1 MFVSQ
6 RPWIGCRGPYSPVLP
21 LILLPLSFLLAQ
33 GAISIP
39 EHLQTP
45 PSLTVVPAAVTAFS
59 REDIILTCEAS
70 GNPTPHI
77 RWVKDGA
84 QFGREQKGSG
94 KVNASEYGKEAPL
107 ESFAGFYQCFASN
120 DLGTAMT
127 QTVKV
132 IVEPHPFIPKENE
145 LTKTAFVGQSIILT
159 CNPPKRSTPPRIY
172 WMGTGMV
179 HIPQNERVMI
189 GLDGNLY
196 FSNLVMDDSRED
208 YNCYAQYT
216 SARTIIHPTAV
227 KLTVQSSNDVSQEK
241 GPHFLQPQD
250 SHNVVPALRGQTV
263 TLECIPKGLP
273 TPKVEWQKT
282 DGVLKTTSASLNN
295 SARWLHFKSITEDD
309 DGEYKCRAHNIHG
322 NATRSFTITVKAA
335 PYWTK
340 QSPDLKY
347 APGETVRLDCLAK
360 GNPDPTITWRI
371 NGEPLTGGTA
381 VDEDSRRTVTSSAL
395 ILRDVVLSDTA
406 VYQCEATNV
415 HGSILQNINLFVV
428 ELPPQI
434 LSSDGMVYKVFED
447 EDINMDCESFGA
459 PRPHISWERDDMVPL
474 LSDPRVS
481 LFTNGTIEIVNVT
494 HEDQG
499 VYTCSVDNTNIS
511 ITANLEVFDKT
522 EILKGPQDIYV
533 HRGEAVFLDC
543 HFYKDPRLHGSK
555 VHWKKDNLNLRM
567 LDKYTFFKN
576 NTLKVTKVQS
586 DDTGNYTCEVETE
599 PLGHVKA
606 TGSIIVEAPPG
617 PPGSVSLSG
626 VEDHSVNLSW
636 IPGPSHNSP
645 ITVFIVEGH
654 EQPHSEGRN
663 SAWQTWTTVPGNFSH
678 VVLRLKP
685 FCNYRF
691 RVTAVNKIGQSNP
704 SKPSNEHRS
713 PPAAPGLNPTNVRT
727 NSTDPGTLLITWDE
741 MEKHLHNGQ
750 DFKYQVYW
758 REANNK
764 NTNWNTASVK
774 SPPFIVNNTGTFT
787 PFEIKVQ
794 AVNAVGSGP
803 APVTMTGHSG
813 EDKPEEAP
821 TGVSTTVMN
830 STVRV
835 TWNQVRNVRGHLL
848 GYRIYIRRLGP
859 SSRRDRR
866 SLGKHHH
873 MGERDKH
880 EHHKRT
886 NRDSWMVEVRG
897 PKTSAEVTGLRLFSQ
912 YELRL
917 TAFNSKGE
925 SPPSTPVHLNTPEGA
940 PGPPASLRFESPTE
954 TSLILHWTPP
964 HEINGKLLGYV
975 VQYQQDG
982 ESHGNLVKFE
992 MISDQVNHFELNDL
1006 DPSSYYIFKVIALTA
1021 AGQGPYIEGRVA
1033 TLLEGVPP
1041 SNITVVSSNTSFN
1054 LSWVPGD
1061 RHRNHGFHIHYLR
1074 WKSGKELEKGLG
1086 SAAGVRWERSE
1097 LINSTQGFYSLTGLQ
1112 PGTKYSLMILHDNNS
1127 HWQQDFR
1134 TMGPEP
1140 SEMPGRFATQGWLIG
1155 LISAILLLIL
1165 ILLILC
1171 LIKRSRGGKY
1181 AVKDKEKKEI
1191 DFDLQNK
1198 DETFG
1203 EYRSLESD
1211 GDEKRS
1217 DSQRSLC
1224 DHSKLGSEDSL
1235 AEYGDSVDIQ
1245 FNEDGSFIGQYSG
1258 RAAAP
1263 HGNESSGPASPVNPV
1278 PPPPI
1283 APSMSSVLNRPS

>member
-1 MFVSQ
+1 MVVC
-6 RPWIGCRGPYSPVLP
+6 PGCLCVALQWTGNLSRVHLASSLQTAGDRHQLP
-21 LILLPLSFLLAQ
+21 
-33 GAISIP
+33 
-39 EHLQTP
+39 LQTP
-45 PSLTVVPAAVTAFS
+45 PRLTVVPAAVTAFS
-59 REDIILTCEAS
+59 REDIILNCEAT

-77 RWVKDGA
+77 RWVKDGV

-94 KVNASEYGKEAPL
+94 KVNASEYGKEVPL
-107 ESFAGFYQCFASN
+107 ESFAGIYQCFASN
-120 DLGTAMT
+120 ELGTAMT
-127 QTVKV
+127 QTVEVK
-132 IVEPHPFIPKENE
+132 VEPHPFIAKENE
-145 LTKTAFVGQSIILT
+145 LTKTAYVGQSIILT

-216 SARTIIHPTAV
+216 SARTIIHPTAA

-241 GPHFLQPQD
+241 GPHFLQPQV
-250 SHNVVPALRGQTV
+250 SHTAVPALRGQSV

-282 DGVLKTTSASLNN
+282 DGDLKTTSASQNN
-295 SARWLHFKSITEDD
+295 SGRWLNFKSITEDD

-340 QSPDLKY
+340 ESPDLKH

-360 GNPDPTITWRI
+360 GNPDPIITWRI
-371 NGEPLTGGTA
+371 NGEPLTA
-381 VDEDSRRTVTSSAL
+381 HLKKD
-395 ILRDVVLSDTA
+395 
-406 VYQCEATNV
+406 
-415 HGSILQNINLFVV
+415 NL
-428 ELPPQI
+428 
-434 LSSDGMVYKVFED
+434 
-447 EDINMDCESFGA
+447 
-459 PRPHISWERDDMVPL
+459 ERDDMVPL
-474 LSDPRVS
+474 LSDLRVS
-481 LFTNGTIEIVNVT
+481 LFTNGTIGIVNVT

-522 EILKGPQDIYV
+522 VILKGPRDV
-533 HRGEAVFLDC
+533 RVLRGETVFLDC
-543 HFYKDPRLHGSK
+543 HFYKDSRLHGYK
-555 VHWKKDNLNLRM
+555 VHWKKDNLDLRM

-586 DDTGNYTCEVETE
+586 DDTANYTCEVETE
-599 PLGHVKA
+599 PLGQVKA
-606 TGSIIVEAPPG
+606 TGSITVVAPPE

-626 VEDHSVNLSW
+626 VEDHTVNVSW

-654 EQPHSEGRN
+654 EQPRSEGRN
-663 SAWQTWTTVPGNFSH
+663 PAWQTWTTVPGNFSH

-691 RVTAVNKIGQSNP
+691 RVTAVNEIGQSNP

-713 PPAAPGLNPTNVRT
+713 PPAVPGLNPTNVRT

-803 APVTMTGHSG
+803 APVAMMGHSG

-866 SLGKHHH
+866 SLGKHYH
-873 MGERDKH
+873 MGERERH

-886 NRDSWMVEVRG
+886 NRDSWTVEVHG
-897 PKTSAEVTGLRLFSQ
+897 PETSAEVTGLRLFSQ

-982 ESHGNLVKFE
+982 ESHDNLVKFE

-1006 DPSSYYIFKVIALTA
+1006 DPSSYYIFKVIARTA
-1021 AGQGPYIEGRVA
+1021 AGEGPYIEGRVA

-1054 LSWVPGD
+1054 LSWVPGE

-1086 SAAGVRWERSE
+1086 SAAGVRWGRSE

-1224 DHSKLGSEDSL
+1224 DDSKLGSEDSL